1 MDDLYLHVQLV
12 QSEARLAVEDGLEVG
27 NGEEEDR
34 PELDAQMRSPPVLQA
49 TKTPTSVRVVSRR
62 RRSERPGWSACSAT
76 TSSCRASAAMDAIAR
91 TFYPPAPL

>member
-49 TKTPTSVRVVSRR
+49 TKTPTSVGLLAGDVAPRG
-62 RRSERPGWSACSAT
+62 PDGL
-76 TSSCRASAAMDAIAR
+76 RAAP
-91 TFYPPAPL
+91 PPAAAAPPPPWTP